1 MSEAFKFERQRAYD
15 LIVERIFGSDFDRT
29 LPLSERGLSELF
41 GIGRM
46 PVREALRRLEQEGV
60 VEVRP
65 ARGTFL
71 RNVEEVDLRR
81 IYQVRTALECLVA
94 ADAARQVPSRE
105 FLQIGT
111 KLEIM
116 LRDLESFSPADIDDA
131 GTEFHERLVEASG
144 NDVAAETIRLF
155 RTRFRLAFHLPRY
168 FSFPTAAKTLR
179 DHRDIFEAVV
189 AGDPDL
195 AASRMKEHLAKG
207 LELRLRLSTTS
218 KAAAPVT

>member
-1 MSEAFKFERQRAYD
+1 MSEVFRFERQRAYD
-15 LIVERIFGSDFDRT
+15 LIVERIFRSDFDRT
-29 LPLSERGLSELF
+29 MPLSERGLSELF

-46 PVREALRRLEQEGV
+46 PVREALRQLEQEGV

-71 RNVEEVDLRR
+71 RSVEEDDLRQ

-94 ADAARQVPSRE
+94 ADAARRTPSRE
-105 FLQIGT
+105 LLQTGT

-116 LRDLESFSPADIDDA
+116 LRDLEGFSPAEIDDA

-144 NDVAAETIRLF
+144 NAVVAETIRLF

-179 DHRDIFEAVV
+179 DHRGIFEAVV
-189 AGDPDL
+189 ARDSEL
-195 AASRMKEHLAKG
+195 AAYRMKVHLAEG
-207 LELRLRLSTTS
+207 LELRLRLSAKSRATADT
-218 KAAAPVT
+218 